1 MVLPSSW
8 RTRVIPKVIVWD
20 KCGSY
25 GKWHLRLKIPKVN
38 ISREFSK
45 RSWVKKLKVKEECSL
60 KSGAIVLPVCCKEEK
75 WCGTASVSRVAPNV
89 AHSSTRLACSCGQG
103 GTASIRRVETNV
115 AHSSTRLACSNG
127 QDGTASIR
135 RVSPNVAHSST
146 RLACS
151 CGQGSTASLSLSD
164 HEC

>member
-1 MVLPSSW
+1 MLPQSW
-8 RTRVIPKVIVWD
+8 RTRIIPKLIVWD

-60 KSGAIVLPVCCKEEK
+60 KKGAIVLPVCCKEEK

-103 GTASIRRVETNV
+103 GTVSIFEELNQTWPIAAHDWLV
-115 AHSSTRLACSNG
+115 A
-127 QDGTASIR
+127 TAKTALQ
-135 RVSPNVAHSST
+135 VSEELHQTWPIAAHDWLVAADKVQ
-146 RLACS
+146 L
-151 CGQGSTASLSLSD
+151 QV
-164 HEC
+164 

>member
-1 MVLPSSW
+1 MLPSSW
-8 RTRVIPKVIVWD
+8 RTRIIPKVIVWD

-25 GKWHLRLKIPKVN
+25 GKWLLRLKIPKVYHEKFPN
-38 ISREFSK
+38 DPGLRN
-45 RSWVKKLKVKEECSL
+45 RGMQPKK
-60 KSGAIVLPVCCKEEK
+60 GAIVLPVCCKEEK

-103 GTASIRRVETNV
+103 GTASIRRVEPNV
-115 AHSSTRLACSNG
+115 AHSSSRLACSNG

-135 RVSPNVAHSST
+135 RVAPNVAHSST